1 MTGYNNN
8 TGLLPKSVGIV
19 ITMPTSSTSSFPR
32 TSTRRERVH
41 VMVDKQERNERKA
54 NKMGPLQTT
63 LRNSLNFSL
72 QSVNNVLMF
81 FMKRN
86 SCMLNISLFISYC
99 FRLGTWWGLLF
110 WFGGCVCVCF
120 GLFLFFFQKKNP
132 KTCHIILVPTILF

>member
-8 TGLLPKSVGIV
+8 TGLLPKSVDIV

-81 FMKRN
+81 FIKRN

-99 FRLGTWWGLLF
+99 FRLGTWWVWG
-110 WFGGCVCVCF
+110 GGCAFWLV
-120 GLFLFFFQKKNP
+120 FFFLSEKNP